1 MSLSCGGQ
9 TAPNAAAPPPTTSCA
24 PPPVGSA
31 VPVVN
36 STALRAESI
45 DSPKLQTVL
54 TFAAPELGEHL
65 MLAEPRSFRVQLSRP
80 VVAPEV
86 VAVEVSLDA
95 GRPRRLPLT
104 ESSVTL
110 GELLSEDHELA
121 PGSHWLFAAPVVAS
135 GLSPRASSSG
145 APLAR
150 ARRFFVGKSADEAA
164 GSSGAVWLRT
174 PAGSYNGPKNS
185 DSVTFDAFVFSALG
199 EPMDVP
205 YTISLRSPKVSGQL
219 QLASPFVLHD
229 VPSGGYEV
237 SLSALGFSATTRFI
251 VNRELGEGS

>member
-1 MSLSCGGQ
+1 
-9 TAPNAAAPPPTTSCA
+9 
-24 PPPVGSA
+24 
-31 VPVVN
+31 
-36 STALRAESI
+36 
-45 DSPKLQTVL
+45 LQIVL

-80 VVAPEV
+80 IAAPEV

-110 GELLSEDHELA
+110 GELLSEDSELA

-135 GLSPRASSSG
+135 GLSPRATSSG
-145 APLAR
+145 ARVAK

-164 GSSGAVWLRT
+164 GPSGAVWLRT
-174 PAGSYNGPKNS
+174 PSGSYNGLRNS
-185 DSVTFDAFVFSALG
+185 ESVTFDAFVFSALG

-205 YTISLRSPKVSGQL
+205 CTIGLRSPKVSGQL
-219 QLASPFVLHD
+219 QLPSPFVLHD

-237 SLSALGFSATTRFI
+237 SLSALGFSATTRFT